1 MSDLSQL
8 KVTRGSRVSLQDQ
21 ILRALLQNIDDGTY
35 GPGDRLPTE
44 RQIAEAMGVSLA
56 PVRVAMKQ
64 LEMSGHVERTQG
76 RGTFVVERPVQYE
89 LRLMS
94 SSTDSLRRAGVP
106 FSVEVV
112 DQSIGTPPAAAA
124 AKLAL
129 QADEPAFHLLRV
141 VAVRSRPAILL
152 ESWIAQQYL
161 GDVVDD
167 EIFDQGESLYRV
179 LAKNGVVQQ
188 HASGQVSIRYASE
201 SESDLLAMP
210 FGTPLLDLSSVT
222 YDSDGHPIDCSRG
235 LYDPGRFSL
244 EMDQAIGPDAVK

>member
-1 MSDLSQL
+1 MSDLTHL

-21 ILRALLQNIDDGTY
+21 ILRALLQKIDDGTY

-64 LEMSGHVERTQG
+64 LELSGHVERTQG

-112 DQSIGTPPAAAA
+112 DQSVGTPPAEVAARLR
-124 AKLAL
+124 LAP
-129 QADEPAFHLLRV
+129 DETAFHLLRV

-152 ESWIAQQYL
+152 ESWVSQQYL
-161 GDVVDD
+161 GEVVDD
-167 EIFDQGESLYRV
+167 EIFDRGESLYGV
-179 LAKNGVVQQ
+179 LAKNGVVQ
-188 HASGQVSIRYASE
+188 HRAAGQISIRYASE
-201 SESDLLAMP
+201 WEADLLSMP
-210 FGTPLLDLSSVT
+210 FGTPLLDLASTS
-222 YDSDGHPIDCSRG
+222 YDDQEHPVDCSRG

-244 EMDQAIGPDAVK
+244 EMDRAIGAEADQ

>member
-1 MSDLSQL
+1 MTDVTQF

-21 ILRALLQNIDDGTY
+21 ILRALLEKIDDGTY

-64 LEMSGHVERTQG
+64 LEQSGHVERTQG

-94 SSTDSLRRAGVP
+94 SSTDSLRRAGVA
-106 FSVEVV
+106 FFVEVV
-112 DQSIGTPPAAAA
+112 DQSLATPPAEVA

-129 QADEPAFHLLRV
+129 EADEPVFHLLRV
-141 VAVRSRPAILL
+141 VEVRTRPAILL
-152 ESWIAQQYL
+152 ESWVSRVFMGEL
-161 GDVVDD
+161 VDD
-167 EIFDQGESLYRV
+167 AIFDQGESLYGA

-188 HASGQVSIRYASE
+188 RASGQVGICYATQWE
-201 SESDLLAMP
+201 AELLAMP
-210 FGTPLLDLSSVT
+210 FGSPLLDLTSVT
-222 YDSDGHPIDCSRG
+222 YDPAGRPVDCSRG
-235 LYDPGRFSL
+235 LYDPSRFSL
-244 EMDQAIGPDAVK
+244 EMDTEIGRGR

>member
-8 KVTRGSRVSLQDQ
+8 KVTRGSRVSLQEQ
-21 ILRALLQNIDDGTY
+21 ILRALLQKIDDGTY

-64 LEMSGHVERTQG
+64 LELSGHVERTQG
-76 RGTFVVERPVQYE
+76 RGTFVVERPVHYE

-94 SSTDSLRRAGVP
+94 SSTDSLRNAGVP

-112 DQSIGTPPAAAA
+112 DQSIGTPPAEVAG
-124 AKLAL
+124 KLSLAP
-129 QADEPAFHLLRV
+129 DESAFHLLRV

-152 ESWIAQQYL
+152 ESWVSQRYL
-161 GDVVDD
+161 GEVVDD
-167 EIFDQGESLYRV
+167 EIFDRGESLYGV

-188 HASGQVSIRYASE
+188 HATGQVSIRYASDWE
-201 SESDLLAMP
+201 ADLLAMQ

-222 YDSDGHPIDCSRG
+222 YDDQGHAIDCSRG

-244 EMDQAIGPDAVK
+244 EINQAMGAKEDR

>member
-1 MSDLSQL
+1 MSELPPF
-8 KVTRGSRVSLQDQ
+8 KVTRGSRVTLQDQ
-21 ILRALLQNIDDGTY
+21 ILRAILQKIDDGTY

-64 LEMSGHVERTQG
+64 LELSGHVERTQG

-112 DQSIGTPPAAAA
+112 DQSIGAPPAAAA

-129 QADEPAFHLLRV
+129 EADEPAFHLLRV

-167 EIFDQGESLYRV
+167 EIFDQ
-179 LAKNGVVQQ
+179 
-188 HASGQVSIRYASE
+188 
-201 SESDLLAMP
+201 
-210 FGTPLLDLSSVT
+210 
-222 YDSDGHPIDCSRG
+222 
-235 LYDPGRFSL
+235 
-244 EMDQAIGPDAVK
+244 